1 MIIRRLSFGLAGT
14 ALLIMVAWIFRIE
27 ITLTAISIMSDQR
40 TPVGEHQEV
49 IWETGK
55 VVSQKRSDK
64 PNIVLIVADD
74 LGWNDLT
81 FNGGG
86 VAQGTVPTP
95 NIDSI
100 AQSGINF
107 TNGYAGQGTCAPSRA
122 MMMTGRYGSR
132 FGFEFTPTPAGMP
145 TAIGLMSAA

>member
-100 AQSGINF
+100 A
-107 TNGYAGQGTCAPSRA
+107 
-122 MMMTGRYGSR
+122 
-132 FGFEFTPTPAGMP
+132 
-145 TAIGLMSAA
+145 

>member
-1 MIIRRLSFGLAGT
+1 MIIRRLSIGLAGT
-14 ALLIMVAWIFRIE
+14 ALLILVAWIFRIE

-132 FGFEFTPTPAGMP
+132 FGFEFTPTPAGCQQQS
-145 TAIGLMSAA
+145 G

>member
-14 ALLIMVAWIFRIE
+14 ALLILVAWIFRIE

-107 TNGYAGQGTCAPSRA
+107 TNGYAGQGTCAPSSA
-122 MMMTGRYGSR
+122 MMMTGR
-132 FGFEFTPTPAGMP
+132 
-145 TAIGLMSAA
+145 

>member
-122 MMMTGRYGSR
+122 MTS
-132 FGFEFTPTPAGMP
+132 PSVQCC
-145 TAIGLMSAA
+145 I